1 MSFST
6 LNNTNKI
13 QSCEYYEESRKYPR
27 IKYKR
32 PVQIYYD
39 NGRSVSASIYD
50 ISPDGLQIRC
60 NRETAAALNPNG
72 KNTDRIHNLTV
83 NAVFSIPIN
92 NKLYEVKVSCKVY
105 YFVIVPGNAAED
117 VAIGLRFKKFEG
129 KSMKR
134 LGRYVLNELEPATE
148 PLPNNLD
155 RIPRR

>member
-1 MSFST
+1 M
-6 LNNTNKI
+6 NNTNKT
-13 QSCEYYEESRKYPR
+13 QSYEYYEESRKYPR
-27 IKYKR
+27 IKFKR

-72 KNTDRIHNLTV
+72 KNNDRKHNLIV

-92 NKLYEVKVSCKVY
+92 NELNEVKVSCKVY
-105 YFVIVPGNAAED
+105 YFVIVPGNAEEE
-117 VAIGLRFKKFEG
+117 VAFGLRFKKFEG
-129 KSMKR
+129 KSIKY
-134 LGRYVLNELEPATE
+134 LGRYILNELEPVTE
-148 PLPNNLD
+148 PLNNNLD